1 MGYSFPYTVKF
12 WRAETNCEDG
22 RMQNDIES
30 PQKIIRIFTSAHALG
45 FVG

>member
-1 MGYSFPYTVKF
+1 MGYSFPNTVRS

-22 RMQNDIES
+22 RIQNDIES
-30 PQKIIRIFTSAHALG
+30 PQKIIIIFTSAHALG